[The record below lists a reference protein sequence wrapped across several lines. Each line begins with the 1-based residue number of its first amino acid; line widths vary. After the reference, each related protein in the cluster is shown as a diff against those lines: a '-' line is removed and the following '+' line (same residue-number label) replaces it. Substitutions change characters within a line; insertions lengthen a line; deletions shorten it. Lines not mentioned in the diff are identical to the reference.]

1 MPIAIEREVINV
13 GGVLISSGAKELL
26 KMLAVS
32 TGSDLLAGLGE
43 SIRGETPYEKM
54 MGTQAGYMNRLM
66 PDLYNESRGIPSLAT
81 RNLMRESNTDI
92 DRLQQSYQA
101 SQARANPG
109 MTKISTPAR
118 SGVTKFSKMKQESNR
133 QILGQAQGAA
143 TNQLLGIGQN
153 AQTMVGLA
161 EQRKQQRRDE
171 FNQNIMG
178 FLGFYKGLNDPVAK
192 SRLDRILDMLSQ
204 YFGGQ
209 KLGGNTQSIA
219 PSGYM
224 PSTTP
229 YET

>member
-1 MPIAIEREVINV
+1 LPIAIEREVINV

-32 TGSDLLAGLGE
+32 AGSDLLAGLGE
-43 SIRGETPYEKM
+43 SIRGESPYEKM

-66 PDLYNESRGIPSLAT
+66 PDLYAESRGIPSMAT

-161 EQRKQQRRDE
+161 EQRREQRRSE
-171 FNQNIMG
+171 FGQNITDV
-178 FLGFYKGLNDPVAK
+178 LGWYDGLNDPETK
-192 SRLDRILDMLSQ
+192 SRLSKMLDFISLW
-204 YFGGQ
+204 
-209 KLGGNTQSIA
+209 LGGKGLTGTASTSSGLMSA
-219 PSGYM
+219 PEV
-224 PSTTP
+224 TP
-229 YET
+229 RY